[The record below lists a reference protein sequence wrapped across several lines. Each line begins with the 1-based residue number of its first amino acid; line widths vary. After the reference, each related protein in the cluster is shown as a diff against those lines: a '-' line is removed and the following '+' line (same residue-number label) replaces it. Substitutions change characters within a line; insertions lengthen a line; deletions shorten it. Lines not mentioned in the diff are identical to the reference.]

1 MASCAQLLACIKCML
16 YEPKR
21 LTSTVEVNCGSL
33 FNRVSCARQSKLCIQ
48 YDTNACIDSAEH
60 PRRQGSATSIS
71 VGGSY
76 NASLAWSLRSLLSDI
91 VIWKGT
97 AVAIATFQEDRSS
110 TLKCK
115 RELLWAGRVLR
126 QDSNSAFKEHIG
138 RLGRTKGSHAL
149 IAQCGWYIPNARTAR
164 NGDLIMRKT
173 QSYYQLYWPKG
184 IAPLFTENLGICMVW
199 SLSTT
204 SDIIPTD

>member
-1 MASCAQLLACIKCML
+1 ML

-21 LTSTVEVNCGSL
+21 LTSTVEK
-33 FNRVSCARQSKLCIQ
+33 FHTEI
-48 YDTNACIDSAEH
+48 
-60 PRRQGSATSIS
+60 
-71 VGGSY
+71 
-76 NASLAWSLRSLLSDI
+76 
-91 VIWKGT
+91 
-97 AVAIATFQEDRSS
+97 
-110 TLKCK
+110 
-115 RELLWAGRVLR
+115 
-126 QDSNSAFKEHIG
+126 NSAFKEHIG
-138 RLGRTKGSHAL
+138 RLG
-149 IAQCGWYIPNARTAR
+149 PR